1 MQHRMFGAGPL
12 LDERGG
18 LLETGYALSLVKQY
32 DRAQIRAK
40 KARIKEWDYYLVCS
54 ERCALAL
61 TVADLGYMGLDSV
74 SLIDF
79 AQPAEKTASRMSL
92 LPLGKKG
99 LPSTSEKGTV
109 RAIGKN
115 YEITFRT
122 EGARRHLYGHMY
134 DFDGADKPLLFDLI
148 LHSPKE
154 DSMVIA
160 TPFAEKSTAFYYNQ
174 KINCM
179 PADGRVIFGGE
190 EYLFAPSAS
199 FGVLDWGRGVWTYK
213 NTWYWLSASGIV
225 SGGRFGMNLGYGFG
239 DTSAATENMLFYNG
253 VASKLENVQFHI
265 TMKNSREDFLSPW
278 TITDDRDRLRLTFM
292 PIIDRAADT
301 NVLLIRS
308 NQHQV
313 FGRFSGTARLD
324 SGETLVIRDLIGF
337 AEKVFN
343 KW

>member
-160 TPFAEKSTAFYYNQ
+160 TPFAEKARPFTTTRKSTVCPPTAGSSLAARST
-174 KINCM
+174 CSRPP
-179 PADGRVIFGGE
+179 PALACWTGGAACGRTKT
-190 EYLFAPSAS
+190 P
-199 FGVLDWGRGVWTYK
+199 
-213 NTWYWLSASGIV
+213 
-225 SGGRFGMNLGYGFG
+225 
-239 DTSAATENMLFYNG
+239 
-253 VASKLENVQFHI
+253 
-265 TMKNSREDFLSPW
+265 
-278 TITDDRDRLRLTFM
+278 
-292 PIIDRAADT
+292 
-301 NVLLIRS
+301 
-308 NQHQV
+308 
-313 FGRFSGTARLD
+313 GT
-324 SGETLVIRDLIGF
+324 G
-337 AEKVFN
+337 
-343 KW
+343 